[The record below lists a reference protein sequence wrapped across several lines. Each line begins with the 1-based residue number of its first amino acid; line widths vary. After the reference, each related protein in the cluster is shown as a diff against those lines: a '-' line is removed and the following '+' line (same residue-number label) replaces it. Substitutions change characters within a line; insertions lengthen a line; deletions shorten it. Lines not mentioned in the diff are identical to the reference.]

1 MSNYSDTYMWVFIII
16 FLLFLIKKTI
26 NYTKESFSQGSYQL
40 GKCMSKSAEIPFGV
54 RYHNLGF
61 EKPSDMNDV
70 EPEALKVRCWQ
81 AATNRYGA
89 GNFTG
94 IDITTN
100 GPNHQ
105 KGCNIFTKPVNSI
118 TDSSEP
124 KRLCWVS
131 SSNAAPPYLP
141 ANPEPYVPPTVF
153 YDTLT
158 NCKINFDRGSCVT
171 SNGIG
176 RDENSGRNK
185 IDSIDVGLNDFDRNI
200 ECYYKAKDAVGD
212 KLTAVELISNKN
224 NNGCYAH
231 TQQVTKGNNSEDHI
245 CHVLSVHSTNCE
257 ESSSEYDN
265 ECNSLIN
272 RKTAI
277 NQDLQYSNQDI
288 SQENA
293 QLKSLIDAAHK
304 SKSNEY
310 KENWNNQQSETN
322 NELSSNLA
330 ILDLAFQEDSK
341 DHETSRC
348 NSRNKEKIQNLENEY
363 HTLQKNF
370 ETYRLIN
377 QLYRKESSNLKM
389 FTLQEDIQRQADEY
403 EKKLQT
409 ELEKHLQRKKEIQ
422 DNHDETLRIRN
433 EEEAARKQKEQ
444 DKYIAERTKQLQKL
458 EEAKRIE
465 QERVEEIANRELEI
479 IQASADALAQ
489 AKNLAETKAQRDA
502 LEEARI
508 SELNKLNQKKEEL
521 EKIIEKFTEER
532 RNLKIKIIDLKY
544 NVEYYKEKISQ
555 TQGAYG
561 KTKADLE
568 DSALFTRQMQRI
580 KPILN

>member
-1 MSNYSDTYMWVFIII
+1 
-16 FLLFLIKKTI
+16 
-26 NYTKESFSQGSYQL
+26 
-40 GKCMSKSAEIPFGV
+40 
-54 RYHNLGF
+54 
-61 EKPSDMNDV
+61 
-70 EPEALKVRCWQ
+70 
-81 AATNRYGA
+81 
-89 GNFTG
+89 
-94 IDITTN
+94 
-100 GPNHQ
+100 
-105 KGCNIFTKPVNSI
+105 
-118 TDSSEP
+118 
-124 KRLCWVS
+124 
-131 SSNAAPPYLP
+131 
-141 ANPEPYVPPTVF
+141 
-153 YDTLT
+153 
-158 NCKINFDRGSCVT
+158 
-171 SNGIG
+171 
-176 RDENSGRNK
+176 
-185 IDSIDVGLNDFDRNI
+185 
-200 ECYYKAKDAVGD
+200 
-212 KLTAVELISNKN
+212 ISNKN

-422 DNHDETLRIRN
+422 DNHD
-433 EEEAARKQKEQ
+433 
-444 DKYIAERTKQLQKL
+444 
-458 EEAKRIE
+458 
-465 QERVEEIANRELEI
+465 
-479 IQASADALAQ
+479 
-489 AKNLAETKAQRDA
+489 
-502 LEEARI
+502 
-508 SELNKLNQKKEEL
+508 
-521 EKIIEKFTEER
+521 
-532 RNLKIKIIDLKY
+532 
-544 NVEYYKEKISQ
+544 
-555 TQGAYG
+555 
-561 KTKADLE
+561 
-568 DSALFTRQMQRI
+568 
-580 KPILN
+580 